1 MVMVSER
8 VQRQLDRLLDAA
20 EEALAQNEW
29 TTVRARCRAVLALDP
44 DNEDARTYMEAADRA
59 GGPETDEVSPG
70 SRAIDPAGDL
80 LSKAVEAVG
89 AAAQTPGGHGAGRYL
104 RGLFGAG
111 HRPSRRRGPNREG
124 GSSVEAVVSKVL
136 SERLNIAPF
145 VAPSG
150 TVTLLISD
158 IESSVRI
165 NAKLGDQ
172 AWMSLLHEHN
182 DLVRGEFARHGGFE
196 VKNQG
201 DGFMVA
207 FGSAA
212 SAVRSSIGMQELLEV
227 RNEQAETPIRV
238 RIGMHT
244 GESIR
249 ERDDF
254 FGGHV
259 NFAARVA
266 EQAHGA
272 EIVVSSLLR
281 QLVEPS
287 GEFRFVAREPVSLK
301 GLEGTFTLHDV
312 DWQSEAGDPTE

>member
-1 MVMVSER
+1 MASKR

-20 EEALAQNEW
+20 EDALAENEW
-29 TTVRARCRAVLALDP
+29 ATVRARCRAVLALDP
-44 DNEDARTYMEAADRA
+44 GNEDAETYMQAADRA
-59 GGPETDEVSPG
+59 GGPVALDVAGGGAISPA
-70 SRAIDPAGDL
+70 SELFTRAA
-80 LSKAVEAVG
+80 EAVG
-89 AAAQTPGGHGAGRYL
+89 AASQTPGGRGAGRYL
-104 RGLFGAG
+104 RGLFGSG
-111 HRPSRRRGPNREG
+111 HRPRRDGGRES
-124 GSSVEAVVSKVL
+124 GSSVEAVVSRVL
-136 SERLNIAPF
+136 AERLNIAPF

-165 NAKLGDQ
+165 NAELGDQ
-172 AWMSLLHEHN
+172 AWMNLLHEHN

-227 RNEQAETPIRV
+227 RNEQAKTAIRV
-238 RIGMHT
+238 RIGIHT

-249 ERDDF
+249 ESDDF

-287 GEFRFVAREPVSLK
+287 GEFRFVARPPVELK

-312 DWQSEAGDPTE
+312 DWLSDDGDEDG

>member
-1 MVMVSER
+1 MTSER

-20 EEALAQNEW
+20 EAALAENEW
-29 TTVRARCRAVLALDP
+29 ATVRARCRAVLALDP
-44 DNEDARTYMEAADRA
+44 DNEDAQTYMQAADRA
-59 GGPETDEVSPG
+59 AGPAPSDGVAGGT
-70 SRAIDPAGDL
+70 AAAPANDL
-80 LSKAVEAVG
+80 LSRAVEAVG
-89 AAAQTPGGHGAGRYL
+89 AAAQTPGGRGAGRYL
-104 RGLFGAG
+104 RGLFGSG
-111 HRPSRRRGPNREG
+111 HRPRRDGGREG
-124 GSSVEAVVSKVL
+124 GSSVEAVVAKVL
-136 SERLNIAPF
+136 AERLNIAPF

-165 NAKLGDQ
+165 NAELGDH

-227 RNEQAETPIRV
+227 RNEQAATPIRV

-249 ERDDF
+249 ESDDF

-312 DWQSEAGDPTE
+312 DWQSEAGDVGG

>member
-1 MVMVSER
+1 MASKR

-20 EEALAQNEW
+20 EEALAVNEW
-29 TTVRARCRAVLALDP
+29 ATVRARCRAVLALDP
-44 DNEDARTYMEAADRA
+44 GNEDAQTYMQAADRA
-59 GGPETDEVSPG
+59 GGPVTLDSGAGGGGATSPA
-70 SRAIDPAGDL
+70 SEL
-80 LSKAVEAVG
+80 LTRAVE
-89 AAAQTPGGHGAGRYL
+89 TPGGRGAGRYL
-104 RGLFGAG
+104 RGLFGSG
-111 HRPSRRRGPNREG
+111 HRPRRGSGREG

-136 SERLNIAPF
+136 AERLNIAPF

-165 NAKLGDQ
+165 NAELGDQ

-227 RNEQAETPIRV
+227 RNEQAETAIRV
-238 RIGMHT
+238 RIGIHT

-249 ERDDF
+249 ESDDF

-287 GEFRFVAREPVSLK
+287 GEFRFVARAPVELK

-312 DWQSEAGDPTE
+312 DWASEDGDEDG